1 MDYFCEECQQHFED
15 AFEYIDHYFEDGG
28 EDFDPRLVLPNGFKL
43 MVGSLL
49 RFMYYNADD
58 PEQIRQ
64 IAQSTY
70 VTLFAAEVEHTHLED
85 LIEDMVV
92 QSEMMRFDLS
102 LKELLEKE
110 KPDDNE
116 NGI

>member
-1 MDYFCEECQQHFED
+1 MEYFCEECGEHFED
-15 AFEYIDHYFEDGG
+15 AFEYIDHYFDGK
-28 EDFDPRLVLPNGFKL
+28 EEFDPKLVLPNGFKF

-49 RFMYYNADD
+49 RFIYYNSDD

-64 IAQSTY
+64 ITQSSY

-102 LKELLEKE
+102 LKELLEE
-110 KPDDNE
+110 KKRDDNE